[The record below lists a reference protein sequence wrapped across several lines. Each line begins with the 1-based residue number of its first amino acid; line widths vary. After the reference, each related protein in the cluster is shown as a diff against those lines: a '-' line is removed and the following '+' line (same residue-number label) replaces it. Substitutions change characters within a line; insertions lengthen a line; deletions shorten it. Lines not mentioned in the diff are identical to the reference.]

1 MKPFNKVAIVTGG
14 SSGIGQATSIALA
27 KAGFHVCVIGRTKR
41 YIQATIDQLNILSQS
56 DDPVTHLGLELNVN
70 NQDDMQEMAAMA
82 LDNFGRIDLLIS
94 SAGIG
99 KKMGSGR
106 VMPHSTATLPADEWS
121 EVIGVNLT
129 GTFLSNRAVI
139 PTMLA
144 QRSGHIINVCSSTT
158 PKGLRGTPYAPAY
171 SASKYGVV
179 GLTESLSEEVAANG
193 IKVQAIFPGPVET
206 PLVDNTMLARPFG
219 GAITAKHFA
228 DTVMHLVTQ
237 PDDAIIVHPHVLPFR
252 GAFNHSSRRSN
263 AQ

>member
-1 MKPFNKVAIVTGG
+1 MNQFNKVAIVTGG
-14 SSGIGQATSIALA
+14 SSGIGKAASIALA

-41 YIQATIDQLNILSQS
+41 YIQTTIEQLNALSQA
-56 DDPVTHLGLELNVN
+56 DDPAAHLGLALNVN
-70 NQDDMQEMAAMA
+70 DQDDMQKMVARA
-82 LDNFGRIDLLIS
+82 LDSFGRIDLLVS

-99 KKMGSGR
+99 KKTGSDR
-106 VMPHSTATLPADEWS
+106 VIPHSTATLPADEWS

-179 GLTESLSEEVAANG
+179 GLTESLSEEVASNG

-206 PLVDNTMLARPFG
+206 PLVNNTMLARPFG

-228 DTVMHLVTQ
+228 DTIMHLVTQ
-237 PDDAIIVHPHVLPFR
+237 PDDTTIVHPHVLPFR
-252 GAFNHSSRRSN
+252 GAFNHSARIAN
-263 AQ
+263 TQ

>member
-1 MKPFNKVAIVTGG
+1 MNQFEKVAIVTGG
-14 SSGIGQATSIALA
+14 SSGIGRAVSVALA
-27 KAGFHVCVIGRTKR
+27 KASFHVCVIGRTER
-41 YIQATIDQLNILSQS
+41 YIKATIEQLNASS
-56 DDPVTHLGLELNVN
+56 RTDDPSAHLGLVLNVN
-70 NQDDMQEMAAMA
+70 DQDDMQEMATRT
-82 LDNFGRIDLLIS
+82 LDSFNRIDLLVS

-99 KKMGSGR
+99 KKTGSDR
-106 VMPHSTATLPADEWS
+106 VMPHSTATLPPDEWS

-129 GTFLSNRAVI
+129 GTFLSNRAVL
-139 PTMLA
+139 PAMLA

-219 GAITAKHFA
+219 GAISAEHFA
-228 DTVMHLVTQ
+228 DTVMYLVTQ
-237 PDDAIIVHPHVLPFR
+237 PNDATIVHPHVLPFR
-252 GAFNHSSRRSN
+252 GAFNKSARKTS

>member
-1 MKPFNKVAIVTGG
+1 MKQIEKVAIVTGG
-14 SSGIGQATSIALA
+14 SSGIGRAVSITLA
-27 KAGFHVCVIGRTKR
+27 QAGFHLCVVGRTER
-41 YIQATIDQLNILSQS
+41 YIQATTDQLNTPSKTNATPAHI
-56 DDPVTHLGLELNVN
+56 GLALDVS
-70 NQDDMQEMAAMA
+70 NQEDMQEMASRT
-82 LDNFGRIDLLIS
+82 LDNFGRIDLLVS

-99 KKMGSGR
+99 KKVGSER
-106 VMPHSTATLPADEWS
+106 VMPHSTATLPPDEWS

-144 QRSGHIINVCSSTT
+144 QKSGHIINVCSSTT

-179 GLTESLSEEVAANG
+179 GLTESLSEELGSNG

-219 GAITAKHFA
+219 GAITAEHFA
-228 DTVMHLVTQ
+228 DTVMYLVTQ
-237 PDDAIIVHPHVLPFR
+237 PDDATIVHPHALPFR
-252 GAFNHSSRRSN
+252 GAFNKAARKIN
-263 AQ
+263 TQ